1 MMKLL
6 GVKKIVITN
15 ISGALNNEY
24 KVTGSCASVNLHSS
38 LHQVGDF
45 VLIKDH
51 INLAGLAGR
60 SALAGENDTREG
72 LHSIKT
78 THNTNQSSIISDKI
92 ITDSGQDT
100 SPSCT
105 PTAATSGA
113 WRRPWGGR

>member
-6 GVKKIVITN
+6 GVRTIIITN
-15 ISGALNNEY
+15 ISGALNPEY
-24 KVTGSCASVNLHSS
+24 QVTGSCASVNLHSS
-38 LHQVGDF
+38 LLQVGDF

-60 SALAGENDTREG
+60 SALAGENDTREW
-72 LHSIKT
+72 LHSINT
-78 THNTNQSSIISDKI
+78 THNIRQSSIRSDKI
-92 ITDSGQDT
+92 ITGSGQDT

-105 PTAATSGA
+105 PTAATSGG